1 MAGGNTVSYGLDIPD
16 DKPREECGV
25 FGIFMPGGAVAQLTC
40 YGLYALQHR
49 GQESAGIAV
58 SDGKKIRV
66 EKGMGLVSE
75 VFGRGE
81 LKQKLDGFAAVGH
94 VRYST
99 MGSSHL
105 VNAQPL
111 VFRYHSGYLA
121 VAHNGN
127 LVNGHELRHQ
137 LEAGGSIFQTTTDSE
152 VIAHLIARSGETD
165 PEKAVYKA
173 VKNLRGAFTFVLL
186 TGDRLIAMR
195 DPHGIRPLSLGKVK
209 DGYVFA
215 SETCAFDTV
224 GAEFERDVEPGE
236 MVVIDRGGVRSSRFS
251 EGESQAL
258 CIFEFIYFARP
269 DSNLHG
275 RNVHQA
281 RKNLGRRLAAEHR
294 VVADIVTGVPDSSL
308 SAASGVAEALGLPYE
323 MGFVKNR
330 YIGRT
335 FIQPAQEIRALGV
348 QLKLNPIRQIVSGKR
363 VIMVDDSI
371 VRGTT
376 STRIVEMLRNAG
388 AREVHVL
395 ISSPPVTHSC
405 FYGIDTSTTSELI
418 GARLNVA
425 EIARCI
431 GADSLGYLSHQGML
445 EAVGLPAESMCTA
458 CFSGCYPI
466 QADHQPGKYA
476 LEKSG
481 EEGGCDGCGLH
492 V

>member
-1 MAGGNTVSYGLDIPD
+1 MAGGYTVSYGVDIYD

-25 FGIFMPGGAVAQLTC
+25 LGIFMPGGAVAQLAC

-81 LKQKLDGFAAVGH
+81 LKQNLDGFAAVGH

-99 MGSSHL
+99 MGSSML

-111 VFRYHSGYLA
+111 VFRYRGGYLA

-127 LVNGHELRHQ
+127 LVNGRELRRR
-137 LEAGGSIFQTTTDSE
+137 LEHGGSIFQTTTDSE
-152 VIAHLIARSGETD
+152 VIAHLVARSGEND
-165 PEKAVYKA
+165 LEEAVRKAVLH
-173 VKNLRGAFTFVLL
+173 LRGAFTFVLL
-186 TGDRLIAMR
+186 TEDRLIALR
-195 DPHGIRPLSLGKVK
+195 DPHGIRPLSLGRVNG
-209 DGYVFA
+209 GYVFA

-224 GAEFERDVEPGE
+224 GADFVRDVEPGE
-236 MVVIDRGGVRSSRFS
+236 MVVVDREGVRSSRFS
-251 EGESQAL
+251 QITEQAL
-258 CIFEFIYFARP
+258 CVFEFIYFARP

-275 RNVHQA
+275 RNVHQV
-281 RKNLGRRLAAEHR
+281 RKTLGRRLAAEHPLQ
-294 VVADIVTGVPDSSL
+294 ADMVTGVPDSSL

-323 MGFVKNR
+323 SGFIKNR

-348 QLKLNPIRQIVSGKR
+348 QLKLNPIRQIVAGKR

-388 AREVHVL
+388 AAGVHVL
-395 ISSPPVTHSC
+395 ISSPPVTSSC
-405 FYGIDTSTTSELI
+405 FYGIDTSTSSELI
-418 GARLNVA
+418 GSRLSVE
-425 EIARCI
+425 EIARSI
-431 GADSLGYLSHQGML
+431 GADSLGYLSQQGML
-445 EAVGLPAESMCTA
+445 EAVGLPPGSMCTA
-458 CFSGCYPI
+458 CFSGCYPVEVE
-466 QADHQPGKYA
+466 QNADKYA
-476 LEKSG
+476 LEDD
-481 EEGGCDGCGLH
+481 GGCGGCGIHL
-492 V
+492 